1 MVVLSLGEP
10 ACSRS
15 VRSSLEVVWEDNS
28 RPLSVQGLTTAEA
41 ASELA
46 EEMDE
51 GTSMKGMPPDKGMK
65 LEGEESLYRTRVLL
79 LRLNAPL

>member
-1 MVVLSLGEP
+1 MISLGEP

-28 RPLSVQGLTTAEA
+28 RPLSVQGLTTVEA

-46 EEMDE
+46 EEMDV
-51 GTSMKGMPPDKGMK
+51 GASMKGTPPDKEK
-65 LEGEESLYRTRVLL
+65 HET
-79 LRLNAPL
+79 

>member
-1 MVVLSLGEP
+1 MAVLSLGET

-46 EEMDE
+46 EEMDV
-51 GTSMKGMPPDKGMK
+51 GTSMKGMPPDKEK
-65 LEGEESLYRTRVLL
+65 VELEGEERFCE
-79 LRLNAPL
+79 

>member
-1 MVVLSLGEP
+1 MPSLGEP

-28 RPLSVQGLTTAEA
+28 RPLSVQGLTTVEA

-46 EEMDE
+46 EETDV
-51 GTSMKGMPPDKGMK
+51 GTSM
-65 LEGEESLYRTRVLL
+65 
-79 LRLNAPL
+79 

>member
-1 MVVLSLGEP
+1 MLPGSVAVLSLGEP

-28 RPLSVQGLTTAEA
+28 KPLSVQGLTTVEA

-46 EEMDE
+46 EEMDV
-51 GTSMKGMPPDKGMK
+51 GTSMKGMPPDKEQKG
-65 LEGEESLYRTRVLL
+65 T
-79 LRLNAPL
+79 

>member
-1 MVVLSLGEP
+1 MISLGEP

-28 RPLSVQGLTTAEA
+28 RPLSVQGLTTVEA

-46 EEMDE
+46 EEMDV
-51 GTSMKGMPPDKGMK
+51 GASMKGMPPDKEK
-65 LEGEESLYRTRVLL
+65 NET
-79 LRLNAPL
+79 